1 MEHGPHLPLK
11 CSRWLCLDVHDNAS
25 HTLLSTTASDPR
37 FLFVKSET
45 HAPEHLL
52 CILDRAYY
60 ELPLN
65 AADRYLVCRLLL
77 AKKKKTTK
85 SCHIPHEA
93 TLLTTL
99 VQ

>member
-65 AADRYLVCRLLL
+65 AADRYIVCVSRIDKVSLRCIANHLFI
-77 AKKKKTTK
+77 KIKQVR
-85 SCHIPHEA
+85 IG
-93 TLLTTL
+93 
-99 VQ
+99 